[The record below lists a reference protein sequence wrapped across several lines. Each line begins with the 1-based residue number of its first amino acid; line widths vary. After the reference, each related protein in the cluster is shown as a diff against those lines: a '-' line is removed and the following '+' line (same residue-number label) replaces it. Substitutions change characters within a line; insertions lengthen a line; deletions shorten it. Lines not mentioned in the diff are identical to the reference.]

1 MLENKIEMWVIMF
14 LLDRLLINFRLE
26 ERTLCLEI
34 GTRTIVISTIS
45 TLKWKREMLD
55 GWIWEDGDIKNYI
68 TE

>member
-34 GTRTIVISTIS
+34 GTRTIVISTDIYS
-45 TLKWKREMLD
+45 QVEKRNVRWMD
-55 GWIWEDGDIKNYI
+55 MGGW
-68 TE
+68 